1 MTYPKIYTFTI
12 TGGSPFDG
20 HITVLAISEEQAM
33 EAAQE
38 HLDELN
44 EKANGYAVYKFR
56 DEEPRSAFSTATVPQ
71 IIDSDTG
78 ER

>member
-20 HITVLAISEEQAM
+20 YISVLAISEEQAM

-38 HLDELN
+38 HLDKMN
-44 EKANGYAVYKFR
+44 ERAKDYAVYKFKG
-56 DEEPRSAFSTATVPQ
+56 DEPRSVFSTATVPQ